1 MFTHILTKHF
11 LFVSSSSSHINIHTP
26 YPSVSE
32 QCGLAVLVPNAG
44 GRSAQGAA
52 LVHHQR
58 QHRRNHHDDAHCAR
72 GHEKTRKRCH
82 CQRLLRLRVHAA
94 AFYDRLR
101 RIQGAMSMQIFYFS
115 RVIFMCRF
123 EFKL

>member
-1 MFTHILTKHF
+1 MSTQIVSIFYLYHRAPLIL
-11 LFVSSSSSHINIHTP
+11 I

-58 QHRRNHHDDAHCAR
+58 QHRRNHNDDAHCTAR
-72 GHEKTRKRCH
+72 HEKTRKRCH

-101 RIQGAMSMQIFYFS
+101 RIQGAMSMQIFHFS
-115 RVIFMCRF
+115 PVIFMCRF